1 MRITIFGTGYV
12 GLVQGACMADL
23 GHDVLCID
31 INQEKIKKLNKGEVP
46 FYEPGL
52 SDLIQRNAK
61 QGRLQ
66 FSLDAKRGIEF
77 STAIFIAVGTPQS
90 LNGQAD
96 LSAVWT
102 VAKEIG
108 KNMKE
113 YKVIVN
119 KSTVPPLTAQKVR
132 EIIEKNL
139 KENIKFSVVS
149 NPEFLREGSAVK
161 DFLIPDRIVIG
172 IEPGDEDAKK
182 IMLKMYDALARTDKP
197 IMFTD
202 TTTSE
207 TIKYAA
213 NAMLASK
220 ISFMN
225 ELSHYVE
232 KTGANIKEIARGIGL
247 DNRIGP
253 RFLQAGC
260 GYGGACFPKD
270 IQALIY
276 EMKQNNLSSE
286 MLEAIESVNEKQKKS
301 IIKKVNH
308 LLPNLKNKTIGIW
321 GLSFKPNTDD
331 IRQAP
336 SKTIINDLLKQG
348 AKIKTFDPEA
358 MENSQKEIIKDPDQK
373 SRVESRDQNGR
384 KTIEYCKNPYEVTKK
399 IDLLILVTE
408 WNVFKEID
416 MQKVKE
422 SMKTANLIDCRNVY
436 NPNEMRELGFN
447 YISIGRP

>member
-1 MRITIFGTGYV
+1 MKITIFGTGYV

-31 INQEKIKKLNKGEVP
+31 IDKEKIKKLNKGEVP

-52 SDLIQRNAK
+52 SELIKRNTK

-66 FSLDAKRGIEF
+66 FSLNAIEGVNF
-77 STAIFIAVGTPQS
+77 SPVIFIAVGTPQS
-90 LNGQAD
+90 PNGQAD
-96 LSAVWT
+96 LSAVFK
-102 VAKEIG
+102 VAEVIG
-108 KNMKE
+108 QNMKE
-113 YKVIVN
+113 YKIIVD

-132 EIIEKNL
+132 ETIEKIN
-139 KENIKFSVVS
+139 KEIKFSIVS

-161 DFLIPDRIVIG
+161 DFLMPDRIVIG
-172 IEPGDEDAKK
+172 IEKDDEKAKK
-182 IMLKMYDALARTDKP
+182 IMLKIYDALARTDKP

-220 ISFMN
+220 ISFVN
-225 ELSHYVE
+225 ELSHYAE

-247 DNRIGP
+247 DDRIGP

-270 IQALIY
+270 VQALIY
-276 EMKQNNLSSE
+276 EMNQNNLDCE
-286 MLEAIESVNEKQKKS
+286 IMNAIENANQRQKKS
-301 IIKKVNH
+301 IIKKINQI
-308 LLPNLKNKTIGIW
+308 LPDLKNKTVGIW

-331 IRQAP
+331 IREAP
-336 SKTIINDLLKQG
+336 SKIIIDDLLKQG
-348 AKIKTFDPEA
+348 AKVKAFDPEA
-358 MENSQKEIIKDPDQK
+358 MKNAQKEIKNIKYC
-373 SRVESRDQNGR
+373 QNA
-384 KTIEYCKNPYEVTKK
+384 YEVTEN

-416 MQKVKE
+416 MEKVKN
-422 SMKTANLIDCRNVY
+422 SMKQANLIDCRNVY
-436 NPNEMRELGFN
+436 NPQEIRELGFN
-447 YISIGRP
+447 YLSIGRP

>member
-1 MRITIFGTGYV
+1 MKITIFGTGYV

-31 INQEKIKKLNKGEVP
+31 IDQEKIKKLDKGKVP

-52 SDLIQRNAK
+52 SDLITRNTK
-61 QGRLQ
+61 QGRLR
-66 FSLDAKRGIEF
+66 FSLDAQKGIEF
-77 STAIFIAVGTPQS
+77 AQTIFIAVGTPQS
-90 LNGQAD
+90 PNGQAD
-96 LSAVWT
+96 LSAVFT
-102 VAKEIG
+102 VAKVIG
-108 KNMKE
+108 ENMKE
-113 YKVIVN
+113 YKIIVD

-132 EIIEKNL
+132 EIIQKKL
-139 KENIKFSVVS
+139 KKKIKFSVVS

-172 IEPGDEDAKK
+172 IEKNDKKAKE
-182 IMLKMYDALARTDKP
+182 IMLKMYDALARVDKP

-225 ELSHYVE
+225 ELSHYAE

-270 IQALIY
+270 VQALIY
-276 EMKQNNLSSE
+276 EMKENNINCEIMS
-286 MLEAIESVNEKQKKS
+286 AIESVNFKQKKS
-301 IIKKVNH
+301 IIQKVNQI
-308 LLPNLKNKTIGIW
+308 LPDLKNKTVGIW

-331 IRQAP
+331 IREAP
-336 SKTIINDLLKQG
+336 AKVIIKDLLVQG
-348 AKIKTFDPEA
+348 AQVKVFDPEA
-358 MENSQKEIIKDPDQK
+358 MNNFK
-373 SRVESRDQNGR
+373 VEFPNL
-384 KTIEYCKNPYEVTKK
+384 EYCQNPHEVTKE

-416 MQKVKE
+416 LAKVKE
-422 SMKTANLIDCRNVY
+422 SMREANLIDCRNVY
-436 NPNEMRELGFN
+436 NPQEIRELGFN
-447 YISIGRP
+447 YLSIGRK

>member
-1 MRITIFGTGYV
+1 MKITIFGTGYV

-31 INQEKIKKLNKGEVP
+31 IDKEKIKKLKKGEVP

-52 SDLIQRNAK
+52 SDLIKRNTK

-66 FSLDAKRGIEF
+66 FSLDANKGIEF
-77 STAIFIAVGTPQS
+77 AQTIFIAVGTPQAP
-90 LNGQAD
+90 NGQAD
-96 LSAVWT
+96 LSAVFT
-102 VAKEIG
+102 VAKEIA

-113 YKVIVN
+113 YKVIVD
-119 KSTVPPLTAQKVR
+119 KSTVPPLTAQRVR
-132 EIIEKNL
+132 ETIEKVN
-139 KENIKFSVVS
+139 KEVKFSVVS

-172 IEPGDEDAKK
+172 IEKNDTQAKD

-225 ELSHYVE
+225 ELSHYAE

-270 IQALIY
+270 VQALIY
-276 EMKQNNLSSE
+276 EMKDNNIDCEIMS
-286 MLEAIESVNEKQKKS
+286 AIESVNLRQKQS
-301 IIKKVNH
+301 IIKKVNQ
-308 LLPNLKNKTIGIW
+308 LLPDLKDKTVGIW

-331 IRQAP
+331 IREAP
-336 SKTIINDLLKQG
+336 AKIIIKDLLEQG
-348 AKIKTFDPEA
+348 AKVKAFDPEA
-358 MENSQKEIIKDPDQK
+358 MENARGEIKDIK
-373 SRVESRDQNGR
+373 YCQN
-384 KTIEYCKNPYEVTKK
+384 
-399 IDLLILVTE
+399 
-408 WNVFKEID
+408 
-416 MQKVKE
+416 
-422 SMKTANLIDCRNVY
+422 A
-436 NPNEMRELGFN
+436 
-447 YISIGRP
+447 

>member
-31 INQEKIKKLNKGEVP
+31 IDKEKIKKLNKGEVP

-52 SDLIQRNAK
+52 SDLITRNAE

-66 FSLDAKRGIEF
+66 FSLDAQEGIEF
-77 STAIFIAVGTPQS
+77 AQTIFIAVGTPQAP
-90 LNGQAD
+90 NGQAD
-96 LSAVWT
+96 LSAVFT
-102 VAKEIG
+102 VAKEIAQH
-108 KNMKE
+108 MQE
-113 YKVIVN
+113 YKVIVD

-132 EIIEKNL
+132 QTIEEVNP
-139 KENIKFSVVS
+139 NAKFSVVS

-172 IEPGDEDAKK
+172 IEKDDEKAKK
-182 IMLKMYDALARTDKP
+182 IMSKMYDALARTDKP

-225 ELSHYVE
+225 ELSHYAE
-232 KTGANIKEIARGIGL
+232 RTGANIKEIARGIGL

-270 IQALIY
+270 VQALIY
-276 EMKQNNLSSE
+276 EMKENNIE
-286 MLEAIESVNEKQKKS
+286 CEIMEAIENVNLRQKQS
-301 IIKKVNH
+301 IIKKVNQI
-308 LLPNLKNKTIGIW
+308 LPDLKDKTVGIW

-331 IRQAP
+331 IREAP
-336 SKTIINDLLKQG
+336 SKVIIKDLLEQG
-348 AKIKTFDPEA
+348 AKVKAFDPEA
-358 MENSQKEIIKDPDQK
+358 MENFKTEIPNIK
-373 SRVESRDQNGR
+373 
-384 KTIEYCKNPYEVTKK
+384 YCSNPHEVTKG

-416 MQKVKE
+416 MEKVKE
-422 SMKTANLIDCRNVY
+422 AMREPNLIDCRNVY
-436 NPNEMRELGFN
+436 NPQEIRDLGFN
-447 YISIGRP
+447 YISIGR

>member
-1 MRITIFGTGYV
+1 MKITIFGTGYV

-31 INQEKIKKLNKGEVP
+31 IDKEKIKKLNKGEVP

-52 SDLIQRNAK
+52 SDLIKRNTK

-66 FSLDAKRGIEF
+66 FSLDAQRGIEF
-77 STAIFIAVGTPQS
+77 AQTIFIAVGTPQAP
-90 LNGQAD
+90 NGQAD
-96 LSAVWT
+96 LSAVFT
-102 VAKEIG
+102 VAKVIG
-108 KNMKE
+108 ENMKE
-113 YKVIVN
+113 YKVIIN

-132 EIIEKNL
+132 ETIEEIN
-139 KENIKFSVVS
+139 KEVKFSVVS

-172 IEPGDEDAKK
+172 IEKEDEKAKK
-182 IMLKMYDALARTDKP
+182 IMLKMYDALTRADKP

-220 ISFMN
+220 ISFIN
-225 ELSHYVE
+225 ELSHYAE

-270 IQALIY
+270 VQALIY
-276 EMKQNNLSSE
+276 EMKKNNIDCE
-286 MLEAIESVNEKQKKS
+286 IMEAIENVNLRQKQS
-301 IIKKVNH
+301 IIKKVNQ
-308 LLPNLKNKTIGIW
+308 LLPDLKDKTIGIW

-331 IRQAP
+331 IREAP
-336 SKTIINDLLKQG
+336 AKIIIKDLLKQG
-348 AKIKTFDPEA
+348 AKIKAFDPEA
-358 MENSQKEIIKDPDQK
+358 MENAKKEIKD
-373 SRVESRDQNGR
+373 
-384 KTIEYCKNPYEVTKK
+384 IEYCQNPHEVTKD

-416 MQKVKE
+416 MKKVKD
-422 SMKTANLIDCRNVY
+422 SMKEANLIDCRNVY
-436 NPNEMRELGFN
+436 NPQEIKDLGFN
-447 YISIGRP
+447 YISIGRTQK

>member
-1 MRITIFGTGYV
+1 MKITIFGTGYV

-31 INQEKIKKLNKGEVP
+31 IDKEKIKKLKKGEVP

-52 SDLIQRNAK
+52 SDLIKRNTK

-66 FSLDAKRGIEF
+66 FSLDANKGIEF
-77 STAIFIAVGTPQS
+77 AQTIFIAVGTPQAP
-90 LNGQAD
+90 NGQAD
-96 LSAVWT
+96 LSAVFT
-102 VAKEIG
+102 VAKEIA

-113 YKVIVN
+113 YKVIVD
-119 KSTVPPLTAQKVR
+119 KSTVPPLTAQRVR
-132 EIIEKNL
+132 ETIEKVN
-139 KENIKFSVVS
+139 KEVKFSVVS

-172 IEPGDEDAKK
+172 IEKNDTQAKD

-225 ELSHYVE
+225 ELSHYAE

-270 IQALIY
+270 VQALIY
-276 EMKQNNLSSE
+276 EMKDNNIDCEIMS
-286 MLEAIESVNEKQKKS
+286 AIESVNLRQKQS
-301 IIKKVNH
+301 IIKKVNQ
-308 LLPNLKNKTIGIW
+308 LLPDLKDKTVGIW

-331 IRQAP
+331 IREAP
-336 SKTIINDLLKQG
+336 AKIIIKDLLEQG
-348 AKIKTFDPEA
+348 AKVKAFDPEA
-358 MENSQKEIIKDPDQK
+358 MENARGEIKDIKYCQNAYET
-373 SRVESRDQNGR
+373 VED
-384 KTIEYCKNPYEVTKK
+384 V
-399 IDLLILVTE
+399 DLLILVTE

-416 MQKVKE
+416 MQKVKA
-422 SMKTANLIDCRNVY
+422 SMKSANLIDCRNIY
-436 NPNEMRELGFN
+436 NPQEIKKLGFN
-447 YISIGRP
+447 YLSIGRK

>member
-31 INQEKIKKLNKGEVP
+31 IDKEKIKKLNKGKVP

-52 SDLIQRNAK
+52 SDLIKRNTK
-61 QGRLQ
+61 QGRLK
-66 FSLDAKRGIEF
+66 FSLDAAEGIEF
-77 STAIFIAVGTPQS
+77 AQTIFIAVGTPQAP
-90 LNGQAD
+90 NGQAD
-96 LSAVWT
+96 LSAVFT
-102 VAKEIG
+102 VAKVIG

-132 EIIEKNL
+132 EVVQKNL
-139 KENIKFSVVS
+139 KEGIKFSVVS

-172 IEPGDEDAKK
+172 IEKGDTSTSLSTNEKAKK
-182 IMLKMYDALARTDKP
+182 IMLKMYDALARADKP

-220 ISFMN
+220 ISFVN
-225 ELSHYVE
+225 ELSHYAE

-276 EMKQNNLSSE
+276 EMKENNIDCE
-286 MLEAIESVNEKQKKS
+286 IMEAIESVNSRQKQS
-301 IIKKVNH
+301 IIQKVNQ
-308 LLPNLKNKTIGIW
+308 LLPDLKDKTIGIW

-331 IRQAP
+331 IREAP
-336 SKTIINDLLKQG
+336 SKIIIKDLLEQG
-348 AKIKTFDPEA
+348 AKIKAFDPEA
-358 MENSQKEIIKDPDQK
+358 MKNAKKEIKNIK
-373 SRVESRDQNGR
+373 
-384 KTIEYCKNPYEVTKK
+384 YCKTPHDVTED

-416 MQKVKE
+416 MKKVKE
-422 SMKTANLIDCRNVY
+422 AMKAANLIDCRNVY
-436 NPNEMRELGFN
+436 NPQEIKDLGFN
-447 YISIGRP
+447 YISIGR

>member
-31 INQEKIKKLNKGEVP
+31 IDKEKIKKLNKGEVP

-52 SDLIQRNAK
+52 SDLIKRNTK

-66 FSLDAKRGIEF
+66 FSLDAQKGIEF
-77 STAIFIAVGTPQS
+77 AQTIFIAVGTPQS
-90 LNGQAD
+90 PNGQAD
-96 LSAVWT
+96 LSAVFA
-102 VAKEIG
+102 VAKVIG
-108 KNMKE
+108 ENMKE

-132 EIIEKNL
+132 ETIEEING
-139 KENIKFSVVS
+139 EIKFSVVS

-172 IEPGDEDAKK
+172 IEKDDEQAKK

-225 ELSHYVE
+225 ELSHYAE
-232 KTGANIKEIARGIGL
+232 KTGSNIKEIARGIGL
-247 DNRIGP
+247 DNRISP

-270 IQALIY
+270 VQALIY
-276 EMKQNNLSSE
+276 EMKENNIDCKI
-286 MLEAIESVNEKQKKS
+286 MEAIEDVNLRQKQS
-301 IIKKVNH
+301 IIKKVNQ
-308 LLPNLKNKTIGIW
+308 LLPDLKDKTVGIW

-331 IRQAP
+331 IREAP
-336 SKTIINDLLKQG
+336 SRVIIKDLLEQG
-348 AKIKTFDPEA
+348 AQVKAFDPEA
-358 MENSQKEIIKDPDQK
+358 MENAKKEIKD
-373 SRVESRDQNGR
+373 
-384 KTIEYCKNPYEVTKK
+384 IEYCQNAYEVTKD

-416 MQKVKE
+416 MKKVKD
-422 SMKTANLIDCRNVY
+422 SMKEANLIDCRNVY
-436 NPNEMRELGFN
+436 KPQEIRELGFN
-447 YISIGRP
+447 YVSIGR

>member
-31 INQEKIKKLNKGEVP
+31 IDKEKIKKLNKGKVP

-52 SDLIQRNAK
+52 SDLIKRNTK
-61 QGRLQ
+61 QGRLK
-66 FSLDAKRGIEF
+66 FSLDAAEGIEF
-77 STAIFIAVGTPQS
+77 AQTIFIAVGTPQAP
-90 LNGQAD
+90 NGQAD
-96 LSAVWT
+96 LSAVFT
-102 VAKEIG
+102 VAKVIG

-132 EIIEKNL
+132 EVVQKNL
-139 KENIKFSVVS
+139 KEGIKFSVVS

-172 IEPGDEDAKK
+172 IEKGDTSTSLSTNEKAKK
-182 IMLKMYDALARTDKP
+182 IMLKMYDALARADKP

-220 ISFMN
+220 ISFVN
-225 ELSHYVE
+225 ELSHYAE

-276 EMKQNNLSSE
+276 EMKENNIDCE
-286 MLEAIESVNEKQKKS
+286 IMEAIESVNSRQKQS
-301 IIKKVNH
+301 IIKKVNQI
-308 LLPNLKNKTIGIW
+308 LPDLKDKTVGIW

-331 IRQAP
+331 VREAP
-336 SKTIINDLLKQG
+336 SKIIIKSLLEQG
-348 AKIKTFDPEA
+348 AKVKAFDPEA
-358 MENSQKEIIKDPDQK
+358 MENMKKNFLDIK
-373 SRVESRDQNGR
+373 
-384 KTIEYCKNPYEVTKK
+384 YCQNPYEVTKN

-416 MQKVKE
+416 MKKVKE

-436 NPNEMRELGFN
+436 NPQEIKDLEFN
-447 YISIGRP
+447 YISIGRK

>member
-31 INQEKIKKLNKGEVP
+31 IDQEKIKKLNKGEVP

-52 SDLIQRNAK
+52 SDLIKRNAK

-66 FSLDAKRGIEF
+66 FNLDAQKGIEF
-77 STAIFIAVGTPQS
+77 AQTIFIAVGTPQAP
-90 LNGQAD
+90 NGQAD
-96 LSAVWT
+96 LSAVFT
-102 VAKEIG
+102 VAKTIG
-108 KNMKE
+108 KNIKE
-113 YKVIVN
+113 YKIIVN

-132 EIIEKNL
+132 ET
-139 KENIKFSVVS
+139 IKKINPQAEFSVVS
-149 NPEFLREGSAVK
+149 NPEFLREGSAIK

-172 IEPGDEDAKK
+172 LEKNDEQAKN

-202 TTTSE
+202 TTTAE
-207 TIKYAA
+207 IIKYAA
-213 NAMLASK
+213 NSMLASK

-232 KTGANIKEIARGIGL
+232 KIGGNIKEVARGIGL

-276 EMKQNNLSSE
+276 EMKQNNVDSE
-286 MLEAIESVNEKQKKS
+286 ILEAIENINKKQKQS
-301 IIKKVNH
+301 IIKKVNK
-308 LLPNLKNKTIGIW
+308 LLPDLKDKTVGIW

-331 IRQAP
+331 TREAP
-336 SKTIINDLLKQG
+336 AKIIIKNLLEQG
-348 AKIKTFDPEA
+348 AQIKAFDPEA
-358 MENSQKEIIKDPDQK
+358 MKNAKKEIEK
-373 SRVESRDQNGR
+373 
-384 KTIEYCKNPYEVTKK
+384 IEYCQNPYEATKDV
-399 IDLLILVTE
+399 DLLILVTE

-416 MQKVKE
+416 MAKVK
-422 SMKTANLIDCRNVY
+422 SLMKTPNLIDCRNVY
-436 NPNEMRELGFN
+436 NPDEVRELGFN

>member
-1 MRITIFGTGYV
+1 MKITIFGTGYV

-31 INQEKIKKLNKGEVP
+31 IDKEKIKKLNEGKVP

-52 SDLIQRNAK
+52 SDLIKRNTA
-61 QGRLQ
+61 QERLN
-66 FSLDAKRGIEF
+66 FSLDAQKGVDF
-77 STAIFIAVGTPQS
+77 GQVIFIAVGTPQS
-90 LNGQAD
+90 PNGQAD
-96 LSAVWT
+96 LSAIFE
-102 VAKEIG
+102 VAKTIG
-108 KNMKE
+108 KNIKE
-113 YKVIVN
+113 YRVIVN

-132 EIIEKNL
+132 KTITN
-139 KENIKFSVVS
+139 NQTGNVKFSVVS

-161 DFLIPDRIVIG
+161 DFLIPDRIIIG
-172 IEPGDEDAKK
+172 LEKNDQQAKD
-182 IMLKMYDALARTDKP
+182 IMLKIYNTLARTDKP

-207 TIKYAA
+207 IIKYAA
-213 NAMLASK
+213 NSMLASK

-225 ELSHYVE
+225 ELSHYTE
-232 KTGANIKEIARGIGL
+232 KAGGNIKEVARGIGL

-276 EMKQNNLSSE
+276 EMKQNGLSSQ
-286 MLEAIESVNEKQKKS
+286 MLESIENVNQKQKKS
-301 IIKKVNH
+301 IIKKVNQIF
-308 LLPNLKNKTIGIW
+308 PDLKNKNIGIW

-331 IRQAP
+331 VREAP
-336 SKTIINDLLKQG
+336 AKIVINDLLKQG
-348 AKIKTFDPEA
+348 AKVRAFDPEA
-358 MENSQKEIIKDPDQK
+358 MNNFKKELKD
-373 SRVESRDQNGR
+373 
-384 KTIEYCKNPYEVTKK
+384 IEYCKNAYEATKNT
-399 IDLLILVTE
+399 DLLILITE

-416 MQKVKE
+416 MEKVKNL
-422 SMKTANLIDCRNVY
+422 MKTANLIDCRNIY
-436 NPNEMRELGFN
+436 NPQEIRELGFN

>member
-1 MRITIFGTGYV
+1 MKITIFGTGYV

-31 INQEKIKKLNKGEVP
+31 IDKEKIKKLNKGEVP

-52 SDLIQRNAK
+52 SDLIKRNTK
-61 QGRLQ
+61 QGRLR
-66 FSLDAKRGIEF
+66 FSLDAIEGINF
-77 STAIFIAVGTPQS
+77 SQIIFIAVGTPQS
-90 LNGQAD
+90 PSGQAD
-96 LSAVWT
+96 LSAVFK
-102 VAKEIG
+102 VAEVIG
-108 KNMKE
+108 QNMKE
-113 YKVIVN
+113 YKIIVN

-132 EIIEKNL
+132 ESIEGIN
-139 KENIKFSVVS
+139 KEIKFSVTS

-172 IEPGDEDAKK
+172 IEKGDEEAKK
-182 IMLKMYDALARTDKP
+182 IMLKIYDALVRADKP

-225 ELSHYVE
+225 ELSHYAE

-270 IQALIY
+270 IQALIH
-276 EMKQNNLSSE
+276 EMNQNNVE
-286 MLEAIESVNEKQKKS
+286 CEIMDAIENTNKRQKKS
-301 IIKKVNH
+301 IIKKVNQI
-308 LLPNLKNKTIGIW
+308 LPDLENKTIGIW

-331 IRQAP
+331 IREAP
-336 SKTIINDLLKQG
+336 
-348 AKIKTFDPEA
+348 AKIIIDNLLEQGVKIKAFDPEA
-358 MENSQKEIIKDPDQK
+358 MENAKKEIK
-373 SRVESRDQNGR
+373 N
-384 KTIEYCKNPYEVTKK
+384 IEYCQNAYEVAEN

-416 MQKVKE
+416 MEKVKN
-422 SMKTANLIDCRNVY
+422 SMNQANLIDCRNIY
-436 NPNEMRELGFN
+436 NPNEIRELGFN
-447 YISIGRP
+447 YLSIGRP

>member
-1 MRITIFGTGYV
+1 MKITIFGTGYV

-31 INQEKIKKLNKGEVP
+31 IDAEKIKKLNKGQIP

-52 SDLIQRNAK
+52 SDLITRNTK

-66 FSLDAKRGIEF
+66 FSLDANKGIEF
-77 STAIFIAVGTPQS
+77 AQTIFIAVGTPQTTTDKQS
-90 LNGQAD
+90 PSGQAD
-96 LSAVWT
+96 LSAVFT
-102 VAKEIG
+102 VAKVIG
-108 KNMKE
+108 ENMKE

-119 KSTVPPLTAQKVR
+119 KSTVPPLTTQKVR
-132 EIIEKNL
+132 RVIQENL
-139 KENIKFSVVS
+139 NQKELKFSIVS
-149 NPEFLREGSAVK
+149 NPEFLKEGSAVK
-161 DFLIPDRIVIG
+161 DFLIPDRIVAG
-172 IEPGDEDAKK
+172 IEKDDKQAKK
-182 IMLKMYDALARTDKP
+182 IMLKIYDSLVRADKP

-225 ELSHYVE
+225 ELSHYAE

-270 IQALIY
+270 IQSLIY
-276 EMKQNNLSSE
+276 EMKENNVDCEIMS
-286 MLEAIESVNEKQKKS
+286 AIESVNLRQKQS
-301 IIKKVNH
+301 IIKKVNQIFPD
-308 LLPNLKNKTIGIW
+308 LEGKKIGIW

-331 IRQAP
+331 IREAP
-336 SKTIINDLLKQG
+336 SKIIIKDLLEQG
-348 AKIKTFDPEA
+348 AEIKTFDPEA
-358 MENSQKEIIKDPDQK
+358 MDNFKTEFLTDPDF
-373 SRVESRDQNGR
+373 NGGAD
-384 KTIEYCKNPYEVTKK
+384 IVYCQNPYEVAKN

-408 WNVFKEID
+408 WNAFKEID
-416 MQKVKE
+416 MEKIKN
-422 SMKTANLIDCRNVY
+422 SMQEANLIDCRNVY
-436 NPNEMRELGFN
+436 KPQEIKELGFN
-447 YISIGRP
+447 YVSIGRE

>member
-1 MRITIFGTGYV
+1 MKITIFGTGYV

-31 INQEKIKKLNKGEVP
+31 IDKEKIKKLNKGEVP

-52 SDLIQRNAK
+52 SELIKRNTK

-66 FSLDAKRGIEF
+66 FSLNAIEGINF
-77 STAIFIAVGTPQS
+77 SPIIFIAVGTPQS
-90 LNGQAD
+90 PNGQAD
-96 LSAVWT
+96 LSAVFK
-102 VAKEIG
+102 VAEVIG
-108 KNMKE
+108 QNMKE
-113 YKVIVN
+113 YKIIVD

-132 EIIEKNL
+132 KTIEKIN
-139 KENIKFSVVS
+139 KEIKFSIVS

-161 DFLIPDRIVIG
+161 DFLMPDRIVIG
-172 IEPGDEDAKK
+172 IEKDDKKAKK
-182 IMLKMYDALARTDKP
+182 IMLKIYDALARTDKP

-220 ISFMN
+220 ISFVN
-225 ELSHYVE
+225 ELSHYAE

-247 DNRIGP
+247 DDRIGP

-270 IQALIY
+270 VQALIY
-276 EMKQNNLSSE
+276 EMNQNNLDCE
-286 MLEAIESVNEKQKKS
+286 IMNAIENVNKRQKKS
-301 IIKKVNH
+301 IIKKINQIF
-308 LLPNLKNKTIGIW
+308 PDLKNKTIGIW

-331 IRQAP
+331 IREAP
-336 SKTIINDLLKQG
+336 SKIIIDDLLKQG
-348 AKIKTFDPEA
+348 AKVKAFDPEA
-358 MENSQKEIIKDPDQK
+358 IKNAQKEIKNIKYC
-373 SRVESRDQNGR
+373 QNA
-384 KTIEYCKNPYEVTKK
+384 YEVAEN

-416 MQKVKE
+416 MEKVKN
-422 SMKTANLIDCRNVY
+422 SMKQANLIDCRNVY
-436 NPNEMRELGFN
+436 NPQEIRELGFN
-447 YISIGRP
+447 YLSIGRP

>member
-1 MRITIFGTGYV
+1 MKITIFGTGYV

-31 INQEKIKKLNKGEVP
+31 IDQEKIKKLNKGHVP

-52 SDLIQRNAK
+52 SDLIKRNTQ

-66 FSLDAKRGIEF
+66 FSLDASKGIEF
-77 STAIFIAVGTPQS
+77 AQTIFIAVGTPQS
-90 LNGQAD
+90 PNGQAD
-96 LSAVWT
+96 LSAVYA
-102 VAKEIG
+102 VAKTIG
-108 KNMKE
+108 ENMKE

-119 KSTVPPLTAQKVR
+119 KSTVPPLTAQKTR
-132 EIIEKNL
+132 EVIQKNL
-139 KENIKFSVVS
+139 KQTDLKFSITS

-161 DFLIPDRIVIG
+161 DFLIPDRIVVG
-172 IEPGDEDAKK
+172 IEKDDDQAKK
-182 IMLKMYDALARTDKP
+182 IMLKMYDALIRADKP
-197 IMFTD
+197 MMFTD

-225 ELSHYVE
+225 ELSHYAE

-270 IQALIY
+270 VQALIY
-276 EMKQNNLSSE
+276 EMRNNNVDCE
-286 MLEAIESVNEKQKKS
+286 IMDAIENVNQRQKQS
-301 IIKKVNH
+301 IIKKVNQIFPD
-308 LLPNLKNKTIGIW
+308 LNGKTIGIW

-331 IRQAP
+331 IREAP
-336 SKTIINDLLKQG
+336 SKIIIKNLLEQG
-348 AKIKTFDPEA
+348 AQVKAFDPEA
-358 MENSQKEIIKDPDQK
+358 MENAKKEIEGIKYC
-373 SRVESRDQNGR
+373 QNA
-384 KTIEYCKNPYEVTKK
+384 YEVTED
-399 IDLLILVTE
+399 IDLLILITE

-416 MQKVKE
+416 MQKVKD
-422 SMKTANLIDCRNVY
+422 SMKEANLIDCRNVY
-436 NPNEMRELGFN
+436 KPQEIRELGFN
-447 YISIGRP
+447 YISIGRK